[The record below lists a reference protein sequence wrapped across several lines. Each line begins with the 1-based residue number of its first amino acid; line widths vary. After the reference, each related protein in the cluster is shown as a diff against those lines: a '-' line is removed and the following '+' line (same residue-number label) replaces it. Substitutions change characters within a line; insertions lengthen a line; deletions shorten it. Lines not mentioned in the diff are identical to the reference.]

1 MKVVSL
7 AEVKDML
14 AKLGKEREEL
24 TREQKIALEYSEKV
38 VKLSAGKTKEL
49 IKKLTG
55 VEKINKNQA
64 YKIADLLPTDEE
76 DVMAIF
82 SKETFV
88 PSKEEIKKIL
98 EIIGEYL

>member
-14 AKLGKEREEL
+14 TRLGKEREEL
-24 TREQKIALEYSEKV
+24 TREQKIALEHSEKV
-38 VKLSAGKTKEL
+38 VELPTNKTKEL
-49 IKKLTG
+49 IRKL
-55 VEKINKNQA
+55 VSIEKIGKNQA
-64 YKIADLLPTDEE
+64 YKIADLLPRDED

-88 PSKEEIKKIL
+88 PSREEIKKIL
-98 EIIGEYL
+98 EIVREYI

>member
-14 AKLGKEREEL
+14 TRLGKEREEL
-24 TREQKIALEYSEKV
+24 TREQKIALEHSEKV
-38 VKLSAGKTKEL
+38 VELSTNKTKEL
-49 IKKLTG
+49 IRKL
-55 VEKINKNQA
+55 VSMEKIGKNQA
-64 YKIADLLPTDEE
+64 YKIADLLPRDED

-88 PSKEEIKKIL
+88 PSREEIKKIL
-98 EIIGEYL
+98 EIVREYI

>member
-24 TREQKIALEYSEKV
+24 TREQKIALEHSEKV
-38 VKLSAGKTKEL
+38 VSLSANKTKEL
-49 IKKLTG
+49 VRKLTSI
-55 VEKINKNQA
+55 EKIGKNQA
-64 YKIADLLPTDEE
+64 YKIADILPKDEE

-82 SKETFV
+82 SKETFI
-88 PSKEEIKKIL
+88 PSKDEIKRIL
-98 EIIGEYL
+98 EIVREYI

>member
-14 AKLGKEREEL
+14 TRLGKEREEL
-24 TREQKIALEYSEKV
+24 TREQKIALEHSEKV
-38 VKLSAGKTKEL
+38 VELSTNKTKEL
-49 IKKLTG
+49 IRKL
-55 VEKINKNQA
+55 VSIEKIGKNQA
-64 YKIADLLPTDEE
+64 YKIADLLPRDED

-88 PSKEEIKKIL
+88 PSREEIKKIL
-98 EIIGEYL
+98 EIVREYI

>member
-24 TREQKIALEYSEKV
+24 TREQKIALEHSEKV
-38 VKLSAGKTKEL
+38 VSLSANKTKEL
-49 IKKLTG
+49 IRKLTSM
-55 VEKINKNQA
+55 EKIGKNQA
-64 YKIADLLPTDEE
+64 YKIADMLPKDEE

-82 SKETFV
+82 SKETFI
-88 PSKEEIKKIL
+88 PSKDEIKRIL
-98 EIIGEYL
+98 EIVREYI

>member
-24 TREQKIALEYSEKV
+24 TREQKIALEHSEKAV
-38 VKLSAGKTKEL
+38 SLSANKTKEL
-49 IKKLTG
+49 IRKLTSM
-55 VEKINKNQA
+55 EKIGKNQA
-64 YKIADLLPTDEE
+64 YKIADMLPKDEE

-82 SKETFV
+82 SKETFI
-88 PSKEEIKKIL
+88 PSKDEIKRIL
-98 EIIGEYL
+98 EIVREYI

>member
-24 TREQKIALEYSEKV
+24 TREQKIALEHSEKV
-38 VKLSAGKTKEL
+38 VSLSANKTKEL
-49 IKKLTG
+49 IRKLTSM
-55 VEKINKNQA
+55 EKIGKNQA
-64 YKIADLLPTDEE
+64 YKIADILPKDEE

-82 SKETFV
+82 SKETFI
-88 PSKEEIKKIL
+88 PSKDEIKRIL
-98 EIIGEYL
+98 EIVREYI

>member
-7 AEVKDML
+7 TEVKDML
-14 AKLGKEREEL
+14 TKLGKEREEL
-24 TREQKIALEYSEKV
+24 TREQKIALEHSEKV
-38 VKLSAGKTKEL
+38 VKLSTNKTKEL
-49 IKKLTG
+49 IRKLMNI
-55 VEKINKNQA
+55 EKIGKIQA
-64 YKIADLLPTDEE
+64 YKIADLLPEDEE

-98 EIIGEYL
+98 EIVREYI